1 MIYSNYDLEKSFG
14 IKIISVKT
22 SLISEK
28 TDTLEYKGSVL
39 ALCRKPETRTID
51 VDVLLKTSNS
61 KDLYSKSVNLAE
73 FLETTSF
80 DKLILNETP
89 NQYYLAKCIE
99 ISQPTIT
106 GSSSKFSLKFKCK
119 KNYAYNLSNDKPII
133 NVEEISTNFTYA
145 NKHCLN
151 DLGLVFI
158 QDSIS
163 ILPKSS
169 GYIYKIDG
177 VDGTIR
183 SDGIRLE
190 ELSLKGD
197 LFVTN
202 KDYTYLSSKDLNSKI
217 REIKRWLHQSS
228 RERLIFDNDLE
239 YYYLADCFSEI
250 NIKNDKWELGS
261 IPVEFVLQPY
271 KYSCKET
278 VIEKQLVFDTGSKI
292 EFDSSSFMS
301 DYEAD
306 FLIQIIN
313 QGSVPLTN
321 LGLFS
326 SNNDSISIS
335 ITPPLNTNDSLIFRS
350 NNYTAV
356 ASRNNVGE
364 SVSKYVQINGKLLKF
379 GNGINIS
386 VLTTDDTSKP
396 NIKAILST
404 RGKF

>member
-28 TDTLEYKGSVL
+28 IDILEYKGSVL

-61 KDLYSKSVNLAE
+61 KDLYSKSVNLAK
-73 FLETTSF
+73 FLEATGF
-80 DKLILNETP
+80 EKLILNETP

-119 KNYAYNLSNDKPII
+119 KYYAYNLSNDKPII

-183 SDGIRLE
+183 SDGIMLE
-190 ELSLKGD
+190 ELSIKGD

-202 KDYTYLSSKDLNSKI
+202 KDYTYLSSKELNSKI
-217 REIKRWLHQSS
+217 REIKRWLHQPS

-250 NIKNDKWELGS
+250 NIKNDKWEQGS
-261 IPVEFVLQPY
+261 INVEFILQPY

-278 VIEKQLVFDTGSKI
+278 VLEKEFVFDTNSKLT
-292 EFDSSSFMS
+292 FDSSDFIS
-301 DYEAD
+301 DYETD
-306 FLIQIIN
+306 FSLKIIN
-313 QGSVPLTN
+313 QGTIKLSHI
-321 LGLFS
+321 GLLS
-326 SNNDSISIS
+326 SNNDKISIS
-335 ITPPLNTNDSLIFRS
+335 IYPPLNTNDKLIFNS
-350 NNYTAV
+350 HNYTASV
-356 ASRNNVGE
+356 IRNNVE
-364 SVSKYVQINGKLLKF
+364 DSISKNVQMTGNLLKF
-379 GNGINIS
+379 GNGSNIS
-386 VLTTDDTSKP
+386 IFSADNTRP
-396 NIKAILST
+396 NIKAILT
-404 RGKF
+404 VRGKF